1 MYSCSRFSRIMGNK
15 DPGGASDKVLG
26 IFRTMVLVKELK
38 VLQDRDRAKSTPLIL
53 KGRGWRSAELGGSP
67 VYRVPDSQSYTENP
81 VLKKQSIFPRLSD
94 YTALN

>member
-1 MYSCSRFSRIMGNK
+1 MELGF
-15 DPGGASDKVLG
+15 ASDKVLG

-53 KGRGWRSAELGGSP
+53 NGRGWRSSELGGSL

-81 VLKKQSIFPRLSD
+81 VL
-94 YTALN
+94 